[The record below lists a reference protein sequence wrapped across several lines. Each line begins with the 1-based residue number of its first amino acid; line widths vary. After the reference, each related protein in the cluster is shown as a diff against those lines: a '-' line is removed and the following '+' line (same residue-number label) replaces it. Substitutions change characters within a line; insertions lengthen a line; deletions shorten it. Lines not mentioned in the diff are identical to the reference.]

1 MSQLKLMIAIA
12 VSSLMVVA
20 GAVAWAQGDDRDS
33 CVDACK
39 QAKEQCVEICD
50 THANPVECDE
60 DCQEAA
66 HDCIRECR

>member
-1 MSQLKLMIAIA
+1 MNQLKLMTAIA
-12 VSSLMVVA
+12 ASSLMAFA

-39 QAKEQCVEICD
+39 QAKERCVEICD

-60 DCQEAA
+60 DCQDAA

>member
-12 VSSLMVVA
+12 ASSLMVFA
-20 GAVAWAQGDDRDS
+20 GAAAWAQGDDRDS

>member
-1 MSQLKLMIAIA
+1 MNQSKLMIAIA
-12 VSSLMVVA
+12 VSSLMVVTS
-20 GAVAWAQGDDRDS
+20 AVAWAQGDDRDS

-39 QAKEQCVEICD
+39 QAKERCVEICD

-60 DCQEAA
+60 GCQDAA